1 MARDF
6 SLTLSYPFTYKFKK
20 LQWDWSY
27 TLVRIPSVKGPVF
40 RKSVSPGNPSCLA
53 GRSQIHVSKLISK
66 KEIRESLLEKNLFH
80 FILLTAR
87 LIWKISRNRKYGKM
101 IKRRCRNPNHA
112 KEHRKSTT
120 TKHNFVGMILTG
132 FLQKI

>member
-6 SLTLSYPFTYKFKK
+6 SLNLSYPFTYKFKK

-40 RKSVSPGNPSCLA
+40 RKSASPDNSSCLA
-53 GRSQIHVSKLISK
+53 ARSQIHISKLISK

-87 LIWKISRNRKYGKM
+87 LIWKISRIRKYGKM
-101 IKRRCRNPNHA
+101 IKRRRRNPNHA
-112 KEHRKSTT
+112 NEHRKSTT
-120 TKHNFVGMILTG
+120 VNFVGMILTG